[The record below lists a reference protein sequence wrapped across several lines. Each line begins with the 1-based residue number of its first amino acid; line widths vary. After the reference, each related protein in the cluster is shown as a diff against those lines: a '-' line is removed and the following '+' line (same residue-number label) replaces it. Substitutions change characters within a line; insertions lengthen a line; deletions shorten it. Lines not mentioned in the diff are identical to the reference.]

1 MISLL
6 SSFSFFN
13 AKPYPSNKI
22 ELFSSYGKQAVVFF
36 ALSVTN
42 NVALDYK
49 ISMPLH
55 MIFRSSSLVST
66 LFIGQFIYRQKYAR
80 LLFQSILPSI
90 IASIIPNRCVSRL
103 LMCLCSSYGFGKWFG
118 CMLVSVG
125 IFISTIADAIAH
137 GKLHIECCSFS
148 SFSGGLLSDEAKM
161 WDSAVALFRDPETI
175 FGHLQKTVRVLIIN
189 ASVFYSSHDLCE
201 IPD

>member
-6 SSFSFFN
+6 SSVSVIN

-80 LLFQSILPSI
+80 FIFQSILASI
-90 IASIIPNRCVSRL
+90 IASIISWL
-103 LMCLCSSYGFGKWFG
+103 LTCLCCSYGFGKWFG

-137 GKLHIECCSFS
+137 GKIHLECCSFS
-148 SFSGGLLSDEAKM
+148 SFSGGLLSGEAKM
-161 WDSAVALFRDPETI
+161 WDSAVALFRDPETL
-175 FGHLQKTVRVLIIN
+175 FGHLQKTVRELIVN
-189 ASVFYSSHDLCE
+189 ASVLYSSHDLCE